1 MSQLEQLLLESDKI
15 TNSDKRLS
23 LFFNNSSMSR
33 LLDVF
38 LDNPDTFM
46 NIEDV
51 LKVAGLSRK
60 AIQVNMPLLYENN
73 ILNEEIHRPY
83 KFYKLNDKSYLVK
96 QITQFRD
103 ILLVNNVFIEGKPT
117 GVRTNKRTKQ
127 EKKSDRRVNTRLQ
140 KQGGRTKQSK
150 NARKPIQGKS
160 ARKK

>member
-117 GVRTNKRTKQ
+117 KRTLK

-160 ARKK
+160 TRKK

>member
-1 MSQLEQLLLESDKI
+1 MSQLEQLLTESDKI

-38 LDNPDTFM
+38 LDNPDLYV
-46 NIEDV
+46 NIENV

-83 KFYKLNDKSYLVK
+83 KFYKLNDKSSLVK
-96 QITQFRD
+96 QITEFRN
-103 ILLVNNVFIEGKPT
+103 ILLVNNVFIEKRRKPD
-117 GVRTNKRTKQ
+117 Q
-127 EKKSDRRVNTRLQ
+127 KKNNRRVKSKLQ
-140 KQGGRTKQSK
+140 QGGRTKQSK
-150 NARKPIQGKS
+150 NGRSTVQKKS
-160 ARKK
+160 TYKK

>member
-1 MSQLEQLLLESDKI
+1 MSQLEQLLTESDKI

-38 LDNPDTFM
+38 LDNPDTYM
-46 NIEDV
+46 NIDNV

-83 KFYKLNDKSYLVK
+83 KFYKLNDKSSLVK

-103 ILLVNNVFIEGKPT
+103 ILLVNNVFVEKRSTSTAGRKPD
-117 GVRTNKRTKQ
+117 Q
-127 EKKSDRRVNTRLQ
+127 KKNNRRVKPKLQ
-140 KQGGRTKQSK
+140 QGRRTKQSK
-150 NARKPIQGKS
+150 NGRPTVQKKS
-160 ARKK
+160 TYKK